1 MNVPRRPRGER
12 LARPTMARLSR
23 MARLAAGFTIFT
35 STMNVATARTQEQ
48 MLLVF
53 ETVCLQYMGLE
64 LWGGERKRDYT

>member
-1 MNVPRRPRGER
+1 
-12 LARPTMARLSR
+12 MARVSR

-53 ETVCLQYMGLE
+53 EKYVYLGLWVE
-64 LWGGERKRDYT
+64 MYI

>member
-1 MNVPRRPRGER
+1 MNVPKRPRGER
-12 LARPTMARLSR
+12 LVRPTMSRLSR

-53 ETVCLQYMGLE
+53 ELNCVFT
-64 LWGGERKRDYT
+64 WA